1 MDKVVLYIKDSY
13 NELVHNVTWPN
24 WSSLLHSTKTVL
36 IASLIISLAIMVMDI
51 ISKGIMTNIYNI
63 NI

>member
-24 WSSLLHSTKTVL
+24 WTSLLHSTKTVL

-51 ISKGIMTNIYNI
+51 ISKGIMSNIYNI
-63 NI
+63 NL